1 MIKTYNKF
9 TEESKIRFEIAR
21 MEDHFEQR
29 AGKADEPH
37 RHNYYTVILIKKASG
52 KHIIDFNKY
61 PLEPNNIFFV
71 APGQVH
77 QVIEDSKP
85 EGYVLL
91 FSESFLLENGLDRSL
106 LDEMNLFNEFGAS
119 PPLELSQSE
128 ITKLCSLSEEIIEI
142 INSNIKFRQ
151 DAIAAL
157 LRLFFIYSNN
167 LCTLDESNLQIKS
180 SAHIL
185 LKNFKELIE
194 KNYQKWHQTSDYAEA
209 LFVTPDHL
217 NRVVKSLTNKTA
229 KEFIQSKII
238 TEAKRLMY
246 FTQESS
252 KEIAYFLGF
261 SEPANFSSF
270 FKKCTG
276 VSPSK
281 FKVNI

>member
-9 TEESKIRFEIAR
+9 TEESIIRFEIAR

-37 RHNYYTVILIKKASG
+37 RHNYYTVILIKNASG
-52 KHIIDFNKY
+52 KHIIDFNEH

-91 FSESFLLENGLDRSL
+91 FSESFLLENGLDKSL
-106 LDEMNLFNEFGAS
+106 LDEMNLFNEFGSS
-119 PPLELSQSE
+119 PPLSLEENE
-128 ITKLCSLSEEIIEI
+128 IIKLCRMSEEIIEI
-142 INSNIKFRQ
+142 INSNIKFKQ

-167 LCTLDESNLQIKS
+167 FCTLDEKNPQIKTA
-180 SAHIL
+180 AHQL
-185 LKNFKELIE
+185 FKNFKELIE
-194 KNYQKWHQTSDYAEA
+194 VNYQRWHQTSDYAEA

-217 NRVVKSLTNKTA
+217 NRVVKTLTNKTA
-229 KEFIQSKII
+229 KEFIQSKIT

-246 FTQESS
+246 FTQGSS
-252 KEIAYFLGF
+252 KEIAYYLGF
-261 SEPANFSSF
+261 SEPANFSNF

-276 VSPSK
+276 YPPSK
-281 FKVNI
+281 YKIVK